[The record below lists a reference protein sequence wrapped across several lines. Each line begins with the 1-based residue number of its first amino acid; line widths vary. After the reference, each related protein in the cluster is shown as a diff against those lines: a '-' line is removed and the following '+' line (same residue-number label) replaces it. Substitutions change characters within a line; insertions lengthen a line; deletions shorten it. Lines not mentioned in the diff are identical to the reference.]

1 MRHFWFYCKP
11 SATLH
16 GERKGV
22 SREHHSLHLSSTELS
37 VWTGRRP
44 MDPTQ
49 VPIEDALLCST
60 TFPLLSCLISMNNCT
75 TCSLL
80 PSPTPAAE
88 GRSVLVT

>member
-11 SATLH
+11 SAMLH

-49 VPIEDALLCST
+49 TAHRFAFKT
-60 TFPLLSCLISMNNCT
+60 
-75 TCSLL
+75 
-80 PSPTPAAE
+80 PSSAAP
-88 GRSVLVT
+88 RSHSFRV